1 MMKNLILRTCTGSV
15 FIVLVVLSFIL
26 PNFYMFLL
34 FLAISLAGLTEYFK
48 LAKRSGGAPMTGITY
63 FLTFTVY
70 AVLFAIQSRL
80 LIIQSYTAFLLFASI
95 IFLLPILI
103 TPIIELYRNKK
114 RGLLNIALSYVP
126 FFWIVIPLC
135 LGTFWKTFDA
145 PVVLAI
151 FIIVWLSDSLAYC
164 FGMLFGK
171 RKLFERISPKKTW
184 EGFIL
189 SLISTILLSSLFA
202 KISYFHGE
210 VFHTYIDWMGFALV
224 VIIFGTYGDLVQSM
238 FKRTANIK
246 DCGKILPGH
255 GGILDRFDSFLFALP
270 AGFVYWLLM
279 ILLN

>member
-1 MMKNLILRTCTGSV
+1 MMKNLLLRACTGSV
-15 FIVLVVLSFIL
+15 FLVLVLLSFIL
-26 PNFYMFLL
+26 PDFYMFIL
-34 FLAISLAGLTEYFK
+34 FLVISIAGLREYFK
-48 LAKRSGGAPMTGITY
+48 LAKRSGGSPLTSITY
-63 FLTFTVY
+63 FLTIAVY
-70 AVLFAIQSRL
+70 VLLYSLHSQIL
-80 LIIQSYTAFLLFASI
+80 VIQSYSSFLLCFSIFLLF
-95 IFLLPILI
+95 PILI

-126 FFWIVIPLC
+126 FFWIVVPLS
-135 LGTFWKTFDA
+135 LGTYWKTFDSQ
-145 PVVLAI
+145 VVLAI
-151 FIIVWLSDSLAYC
+151 FLIVWLSDTLAYC

-189 SLISTILLSSLFA
+189 SLISTVLLSSLFT
-202 KISYFHGE
+202 KIPYFQGE
-210 VFHTYIDWMGFALV
+210 VFHTYLDWMGFALI

-279 ILLN
+279 IL

>member
-1 MMKNLILRTCTGSV
+1 MKNLILRACTGSV

-26 PNFYMFLL
+26 PDFYMFLL
-34 FLAISLAGLTEYFK
+34 FLVISIAGLTEYFK
-48 LAKRSGGAPMTGITY
+48 LAKRSGGSPLTSITY
-63 FLTFTVY
+63 LLTIGV
-70 AVLFAIQSRL
+70 FAL
-80 LIIQSYTAFLLFASI
+80 LYGLHTQLLTINNYSSFLLYVAVFLILPTI
-95 IFLLPILI
+95 IS
-103 TPIIELYRNKK
+103 PIIELYRNKK
-114 RGLLNIALSYVP
+114 RGLLNIALSYLP
-126 FFWIVIPLC
+126 FFWIVVPLS
-135 LGTFWKTFDA
+135 LGTYWKTFDA

-151 FIIVWLSDSLAYC
+151 FIIVWMSDTLAYC

-202 KISYFHGE
+202 KIPYFQGE
-210 VFHTYIDWMGFALV
+210 VFHTYLDWMGFSLV

-255 GGILDRFDSFLFALP
+255 GGVLDRFDSFLFALP
-270 AGFVYWLLM
+270 AGFIYWLFI
-279 ILLN
+279 IL

>member
-1 MMKNLILRTCTGSV
+1 MIKNLLLRACTGSV
-15 FIVLVVLSFIL
+15 FIVLVLLSFIL
-26 PNFYMFLL
+26 PDFYMFIL
-34 FLAISLAGLTEYFK
+34 FLIISIAGLSEYFK
-48 LAKRSGGAPMTGITY
+48 LAKRSGGAPLTSITY
-63 FLTFTVY
+63 FLTITVY
-70 AVLFAIQSRL
+70 VLLFAL
-80 LIIQSYTAFLLFASI
+80 HAKLIVIQSYTSFLLYASI

-126 FFWIVIPLC
+126 FFWIVIPLS
-135 LGTFWKTFDA
+135 LGTFWKTFEA

-151 FIIVWLSDSLAYC
+151 FILVWLSDTLAYC

-189 SLISTILLSSLFA
+189 SLISTILLSSIFA
-202 KISYFHGE
+202 KIPYFHGE
-210 VFHTYIDWMGFALV
+210 VFNTYLDWMGFALV
-224 VIIFGTYGDLVQSM
+224 VIVFGTYGDLVQSM

-270 AGFVYWLLM
+270 AGFVYWLFM
-279 ILLN
+279 IL